1 MTKLTSYDLQQVISK
16 KFVPSLE
23 SEQEIEIETDE
34 VVINQIQTTDSEI
47 EELAED
53 TASAV
58 EASDNIDDV
67 ENTTETLES
76 LIYSMESS
84 ILTGGFDVRNA
95 QIANIALESIA
106 TQYDIDSSY
115 LTFGMEE
122 VGEDGE
128 AETKSTIDKA
138 KSMLSALKDNASAL
152 LNKMYNSALSALGN
166 TTALSEKLI
175 VKASQIKSSV
185 DASNKGN
192 VDVKLPKS
200 VKRRLT
206 LDGKTI
212 LPQDQYLNELK
223 RLTAKYNSA
232 VKVYADS
239 NVLSEF
245 SKEVLKGASGSDA
258 NPVAKKA
265 MSNVVRELSSGVS
278 KRVKSTDNTEEFV
291 SDVYLGGARIHM
303 LKPTAKAVQQAL
315 TAKEEVS
322 QEGWRA
328 AGAATTKFDAGLLLT
343 TLGLAG
349 MGIGVTISTVFG
361 GLTIAALA
369 KSVGFSIALGLGQI
383 SLVFAIVAV
392 LSYYG
397 AKKGLKMMGEGWK
410 EWSAEIKKAI
420 EALKARFTKVSSE
433 ATEVGTTF
441 ELETS
446 TSSMEAEEVETSV
459 QSLNANQVKAVT
471 DIVLNTANTTKT
483 MKAELNKRKA
493 LIKDMDTLTKEMAKA
508 EGNNSALTSAANTFI
523 KRYIKE
529 TIKFEMQLAS
539 HTVGVMKAALAYAE
553 ASNGAKAAEPE
564 ASDDEKKTAE

>member
-23 SEQEIEIETDE
+23 SEQEIEIETEE

-53 TASAV
+53 TATAV

-166 TTALSEKLI
+166 TTVLSEKLLA
-175 VKASQIKSSV
+175 KASQIKSSV
-185 DASNKGN
+185 DASNNGN

-206 LDGKTI
+206 LDGKTV
-212 LPQDQYLNELK
+212 LPQNQYLNELK

-245 SKEVLKGASGSDA
+245 SQEILKGASGSDA

-265 MSNVVRELSSGVS
+265 MANVVRELSSGVS

-322 QEGWRA
+322 QEGFRDTVNA
-328 AGAATTKFDAGLLLT
+328 SRKFDSGLMLT
-343 TLGLAG
+343 VLGLAG
-349 MGIGVTISTVFG
+349 IGISSYMAGIFGGVTVI
-361 GLTIAALA
+361 TIAEAA
-369 KSVGFSIALGLGQI
+369 GFGLVLTNG
-383 SLVFAIVAV
+383 AITLSFVVIAV

-397 AKKGLKMMGEGWK
+397 VKKGLKIMSEGWK
-410 EWSAEIKKAI
+410 EWTVEIKKAV

-446 TSSMEAEEVETSV
+446 TSSMEAEEAETSV
-459 QSLNANQVKAVT
+459 QSLNANQVKAVV

-529 TIKFEMQLAS
+529 TIKFEMQLTN

-553 ASNGAKAAEPE
+553 ASNGAKVAEPE
-564 ASDDEKKTAE
+564 VSEDEKKN